1 MLVFIF
7 WADTLLMTEDREN
20 DRWNRTKIEISWLWL
35 IFQTDSLCHDDGK
48 GKDNPHFNTSWCYI
62 LDGLFSFRIDK
73 IWLEYLNIENKFV
86 WFFLVFPKLRELQL
100 SCFEFE
106 FLKSAFLNSGHPS
119 LSEYSLVASASCLL
133 SPCPTAIPVP
143 RECFRIVSILL
154 LHKLHKLMLT
164 KWILPQR

>member
-20 DRWNRTKIEISWLWL
+20 DRWNRTKIEISWLL
-35 IFQTDSLCHDDGK
+35 LYFRQTLSVMMMAK
-48 GKDNPHFNTSWCYI
+48 AKTIPIWIPICYI
-62 LDGLFSFRIDK
+62 SDGLFPFRIDK

-86 WFFLVFPKLRELQL
+86 WFFLVSPKLKELQL
-100 SCFEFE
+100 PCFK
-106 FLKSAFLNSGHPS
+106 FLKSAFLNSGHAS

-143 RECFRIVSILL
+143 RECFRIVGDYSLL
-154 LHKLHKLMLT
+154 LLQKLHKLMLT